1 MKQPIKN
8 KKISHAL
15 NSYKKRT
22 RTSKKP
28 EISDGS
34 KLETYFRVNILEA
47 LNIEYVQ
54 QYKLSAIGRY
64 YDFYLPEYN
73 ILIECDGDYWH
84 ADPKKYKKEDLNAI
98 QKRNIRVDEQ
108 KNKYALMYGYVLLR
122 FWEKDVYKNKKKVI
136 SILEKRIGIS
146 KKENKIK
153 QSKKDGSFFKKKR
166 L

>member
-1 MKQPIKN
+1 M
-8 KKISHAL
+8 
-15 NSYKKRT
+15 
-22 RTSKKP
+22 
-28 EISDGS
+28 
-34 KLETYFRVNILEA
+34 
-47 LNIEYVQ
+47 
-54 QYKLSAIGRY
+54 SAIGRY
-64 YDFYLPEYN
+64 YDFYLPKYN

>member
-1 MKQPIKN
+1 MKQPIRNEKISKLSKNN
-8 KKISHAL
+8 KKRLHG
-15 NSYKKRT
+15 KKT
-22 RTSKKP
+22 P

-64 YDFYLPEYN
+64 YDFYLPKYN

-136 SILEKRIGIS
+136 SILEKRIGVS

>member
-1 MKQPIKN
+1 MKQPIRNEKISKLSKNN
-8 KKISHAL
+8 KKRLHG
-15 NSYKKRT
+15 KKT
-22 RTSKKP
+22 PK
-28 EISDGS
+28 ISDGS

-47 LNIEYVQ
+47 LNIEYIQ

>member
-1 MKQPIKN
+1 MKQPIKDKKLSKLSKNNKKGLYN
-8 KKISHAL
+8 KKI
-15 NSYKKRT
+15 
-22 RTSKKP
+22 P

-47 LNIEYVQ
+47 LNIEYIQ

-84 ADPKKYKKEDLNAI
+84 ADPKKYKKEDLNAT

-122 FWEKDVYKNKKKVI
+122 FWEKDIYKNKKKVI

>member
-1 MKQPIKN
+1 MKQPIRNEKISKLSKNN
-8 KKISHAL
+8 KKRLHG
-15 NSYKKRT
+15 KKT
-22 RTSKKP
+22 PK
-28 EISDGS
+28 ISDGS

-47 LNIEYVQ
+47 LNIEYIQ
-54 QYKLSAIGRY
+54 QYKLSAVGRY
-64 YDFYLPEYN
+64 YDFYLPKYN